1 MSFTLPPVVMLAER
15 LLVDVEQA
23 VRRFA
28 RFHKYTFGTDLRT
41 SAMEVATLAHRAWR
55 EPARRRKWLDRLV
68 HAVDDLKLRLQ
79 LGSRIHAFASFRQF
93 EQFARLASDL
103 GRQVGGW
110 YREQKHPKVQNDQ
123 HRIAGQR
130 DQILSSQATSA
141 EVKP

>member
-15 LLVDVEQA
+15 LLVDVEKA

-55 EPARRRKWLDRLV
+55 EPIRRREWLDQLV
-68 HAVDDLKLRLQ
+68 HAVDGLKLRLQ
-79 LGSRIHAFASFRQF
+79 LGSRIQAFASFKQF

-110 YREQKHPKVQNDQ
+110 YREQKHPKGQNDQ
-123 HRIAGQR
+123 HRNAGQR
-130 DQILSSQATSA
+130 AQILSSQATST